1 MLTMCRVIHRQ
12 IQKMAKFGKRG
23 RRVKMNFTFFY
34 YCKILVIPSVHQY
47 FFAKFQDEKIMQ
59 KESDGV
65 NYADKLVMHSI
76 RFSKYNYLNTRVPW
90 RTIGHRGEGALL
102 NGIKLFIFQMNSV
115 IFSKYSCM
123 PLDIFQIKLITVNFD
138 FGM

>member
-1 MLTMCRVIHRQ
+1 MCRVIHRQ
-12 IQKMAKFGKRG
+12 IQKWQNLASGADGLRWILL
-23 RRVKMNFTFFY
+23 FFY
-34 YCKILVIPSVHQY
+34 YCKILVIPSVHQYFFY